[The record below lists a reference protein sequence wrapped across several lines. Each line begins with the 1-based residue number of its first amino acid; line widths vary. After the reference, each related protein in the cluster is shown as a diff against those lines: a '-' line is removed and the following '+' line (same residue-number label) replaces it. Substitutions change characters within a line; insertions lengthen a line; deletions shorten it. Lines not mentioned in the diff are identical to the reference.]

1 MRVMFS
7 AKNCFVTFCLF
18 ILGICLSCNTTKTL
32 STPIHVESINAHRQ
46 KTESG
51 LTIGDRAPL
60 TKEELKN
67 LRYFDVD
74 QTYKTVA
81 KVTLSEGEE
90 PFELPTYSGI
100 TKTFIKYATLNF
112 RLNNENLS
120 LNVYRNL
127 ETIRMPQYR
136 NYLFLPYMDGTSGE
150 STYGGGRYINLTTL
164 DIEDNKVE
172 LDFNKSYNPWCAYSD
187 GYNCPIPPIENHL
200 DIAILA
206 GERNY
211 AGPHKE

>member
-1 MRVMFS
+1 MIHSSFKFS
-7 AKNCFVTFCLF
+7 FTFISLILF
-18 ILGICLSCNTTKTL
+18 GLCTSCSTTKSIT
-32 STPIHVESINAHRQ
+32 TPDHVNSVNSHRQ
-46 KTESG
+46 KTETG

-60 TKEELKN
+60 TKEELDN

-74 QTYKTVA
+74 QKFRTIAEVS
-81 KVTLSEGEE
+81 LSEGEK

-100 TKTFIKYATLNF
+100 TKTFIKYATLDF
-112 RLNNENLS
+112 KLDNEDLS

-127 ETIRMPQYR
+127 ETIRMPQYK
-136 NYLFLPYMDGTSGE
+136 NYLFLPYMDATSGE
-150 STYGGGRYINLTTL
+150 STYGGGRYINLSTL
-164 DIEDNKVE
+164 DIQDGKVE

-200 DIAILA
+200 DVAIVA

-211 AGPHKE
+211 AGVHKE